1 MAEPNPLYPD
11 VAIDPFAL
19 VCGEATA
26 ADAEELHPDIE
37 QSAQAR
43 VAMVTKTISDSMV
56 GIAAGEKKRWKGERK
71 YQ

>member
-1 MAEPNPLYPD
+1 VAEPKSLYPD

-37 QSAQAR
+37 QSAQER
-43 VAMVTKTISDSMV
+43 VAMVTKITSDSMV
-56 GIAAGEKKRWKGERK
+56 GICWRKEKVEGRE
-71 YQ
+71 